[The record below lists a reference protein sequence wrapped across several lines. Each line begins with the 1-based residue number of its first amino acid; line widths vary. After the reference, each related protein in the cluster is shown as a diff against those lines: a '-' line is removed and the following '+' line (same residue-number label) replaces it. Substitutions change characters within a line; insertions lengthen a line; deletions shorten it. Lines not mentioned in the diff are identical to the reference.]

1 MPEQYVI
8 CKVSNQKIKNSEAVP
23 ITLLRSGLRDFIK
36 KAHPDI
42 SNEDFISPS
51 ELKNFRKNYI
61 EEFLKTERGD
71 LSKLDKDVVKSM
83 AEHEIL
89 VKKLDEPGKKLSFAD
104 KMSDK
109 LAEFGGS
116 WVFLTTFFIVLI
128 SWVSLNLIFL
138 SKPFDPYPFILLNLF
153 LSCLASIQAP
163 IILMSQNRKESKDR
177 ERAENDYKINL
188 KAELEVRHLHEKIDN
203 LMRHQW
209 QRLLEIQQ
217 LQLDLLDEKEN
228 YSSSKIKRTI
238 KKKLR
243 KNEKKEGH

>member
-1 MPEQYVI
+1 MQEQYVV
-8 CKVSNQKIKNSEAVP
+8 CKVSKQRMKVNEAVP
-23 ITLLRSGLRDFIK
+23 VTLLRSGLLSFIK
-36 KAHPDI
+36 KTHPEI
-42 SNEDFISPS
+42 SNEDFISPA
-51 ELKNFRKNYI
+51 ELKILRKNYM

-83 AEHEIL
+83 AEHELL
-89 VKKLDEPGKKLSFAD
+89 VKKLDDPEKKLSFSQQ
-104 KMSDK
+104 MSDK

-116 WVFLTTFFIVLI
+116 WFFLTVFFIVLI

-138 SKPFDPYPFILLNLF
+138 TKPFDPYPFILLNLL

-163 IILMSQNRKESKDR
+163 IILMSQNRKEAKDR

-217 LQLDLLDEKEN
+217 LQLDLLDGKEN
-228 YSSSKIKRTI
+228 YETAKGSRTKKKRFKI
-238 KKKLR
+238 KKK
-243 KNEKKEGH
+243 

>member
-1 MPEQYVI
+1 MAEQYVV
-8 CKVSNQKIKNSEAVP
+8 CKVSKQKIKHGEAVP
-23 ITLLRSGLRDFIK
+23 ITLLRSGLREFIK
-36 KAHPDI
+36 RSHPDV
-42 SNEDFISPS
+42 SNEDFISPA
-51 ELKNFRKNYI
+51 ELKNFRRDYI
-61 EEFLKTERGD
+61 ENFLKTEQGD

-89 VKKLDEPGKKLSFAD
+89 VKKLDEPGKKSSFAD
-104 KMSDK
+104 RMSDK

-116 WVFLTTFFIVLI
+116 WFFLMTFFLVLI
-128 SWVSLNLIFL
+128 SWVLLNLILL

-163 IILMSQNRKESKDR
+163 IILMSQNRKEAKDR

-217 LQLDLLDEKEN
+217 LQLDLLDEKEK
-228 YSSSKIKRTI
+228 YVKIKKS
-238 KKKLR
+238 KKRKL
-243 KNEKKEGH
+243 KNS